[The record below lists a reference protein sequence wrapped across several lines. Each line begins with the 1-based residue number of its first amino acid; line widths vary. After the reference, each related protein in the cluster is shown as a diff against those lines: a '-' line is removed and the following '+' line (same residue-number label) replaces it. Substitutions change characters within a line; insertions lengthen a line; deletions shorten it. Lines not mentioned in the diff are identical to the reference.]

1 MYYIWHNGNEMD
13 EFGIILRMEHVLK
26 GWLYTLAWVGMHDI
40 ICLVGETWS
49 WYGFE
54 RNSMNL

>member
-1 MYYIWHNGNEMD
+1 MD